1 MSMSYDEGW
10 VRRGRRF
17 ISETFGVRGSKNI
30 TAWVLAGVAAYYLF
44 YLPEQQRVLEIQV
57 GLMGTCKQQLLLM
70 LQLCTCWSCC
80 TSTTSCTG

>member
-10 VRRGRRF
+10 VRRSRRF
-17 ISETFGVRGSKNI
+17 LSETFGVRGSKNI

-57 GLMGTCKQQLLLM
+57 RLLLAHG
-70 LQLCTCWSCC
+70 CC
-80 TSTTSCTG
+80 CCCQQVLSPWRGFEGIC